1 MYEILP
7 RSDGAVLG
15 VKVSG
20 TLTIEEEKELIAKAD
35 ELVSTYGKASFL
47 VVLGDH
53 VGVSLKAVASDIKWV
68 MTHMDKI
75 ARVAVVTDS
84 KFVSALVD
92 IDATFANLA
101 GIKEKHFA
109 TAELDAAWDWIE
121 ETMPTP

>member
-20 TLTIEEEKELIAKAD
+20 TLTTTEEKELIAKAD

-47 VVLGDH
+47 VVLGEH
-53 VGVSLKAVASDIKWV
+53 VGVSLKAVASDITWII
-68 MTHMDKI
+68 THMDKI

-84 KFVSALVD
+84 RFVSALVD
-92 IDATFANLA
+92 IDAAFASLA

-109 TAELDAAWDWIE
+109 TSELDAAWNWIE

>member
-20 TLTIEEEKELIAKAD
+20 KLTLDQEKELITKAD
-35 ELVSTYGKASFL
+35 ELISTYGKASFL

-53 VGVSLKAVASDIKWV
+53 VGVSFEAAVADIKWIL
-68 MTHMDKI
+68 THMSKI
-75 ARVAVVTDS
+75 ARIAVVTDS
-84 KFVSALVD
+84 KLLATLVEV
-92 IDATFANLA
+92 DATFAKMA
-101 GIKEKHFA
+101 GIREKHFA
-109 TAELDAAWDWIE
+109 IDQEEEAWAWIT

>member
-7 RSDGAVLG
+7 SSEGAVLG

-20 TLTIEEEKELIAKAD
+20 TLSLEEEKQLTHKAD

-53 VGVSLKAVASDIKWV
+53 VGVSFEAVAADFKWILTN
-68 MTHMDKI
+68 MSKI
-75 ARVAVVTDS
+75 ARIAIVTDS
-84 KFVSALVD
+84 KLLGTLID
-92 IDATFANLA
+92 IDARFAKIA
-101 GIKEKHFA
+101 GINEKHF
-109 TAELDAAWDWIE
+109 TTDQEDEAWAWIT

>member
-7 RSDGAVLG
+7 RSEGAVLG

-20 TLTIEEEKELIAKAD
+20 KLNLEQEKELIAKAD

-53 VGVSLKAVASDIKWV
+53 VGVSFEAAAADIKWIL
-68 MTHMDKI
+68 THMSKI

-84 KFVSALVD
+84 KLLATLVD
-92 IDATFANLA
+92 LDATFAKMA
-101 GIKEKHFA
+101 GISEKHFA
-109 TAELDAAWDWIE
+109 TDQEDEAWDWIT